1 MTADDQKEGIQEVSL
16 ATGLSEVKSIFNN
29 IGLFKGLSG
38 EELGEIVHACKQAHI
53 GPGEVLFE
61 QGDQS
66 DALFIVGHGELE
78 VVGRS
83 EMGEK
88 VVLAILGQGTVVG
101 EMSLIEGGPRS
112 ATVRSVSECDIFR
125 LEREAFDKLRAQRR
139 PVAYKVILGLAAT
152 VGERRRQTDA
162 RIQEV
167 FNDPASHID
176 AFESQLHEMVGRLRK
191 S

>member
-1 MTADDQKEGIQEVSL
+1 M
-16 ATGLSEVKSIFNN
+16 
-29 IGLFKGLSG
+29 
-38 EELGEIVHACKQAHI
+38 
-53 GPGEVLFE
+53 LFE

>member
-1 MTADDQKEGIQEVSL
+1 MGAGDDSGDDSAADLTNESSEVVSIFADIEL
-16 ATGLSEVKSIFNN
+16 FQNLSGDELSELVR
-29 IGLFKGLSG
+29 
-38 EELGEIVHACKQAHI
+38 ACDQLHYE
-53 GPGEVLFE
+53 PGQVLFE
-61 QGDQS
+61 QGDAS
-66 DALFIVGHGELE
+66 DALFIVSRGELE

-83 EMGEK
+83 EVGEK

-125 LEREAFDKLRAQRR
+125 LDRETFFEMRRQNR

-176 AFESQLHEMVGRLRK
+176 AFESQLNEMLGRLRK

>member
-1 MTADDQKEGIQEVSL
+1 MAADDHREELKNISL
-16 ATGLSEVKSIFNN
+16 AAGISEVKSIFAN
-29 IGLFKGLSG
+29 IGLFKDLSG
-38 EELGEIVHACKQAHI
+38 DELGEIVRACKQVKV

-61 QGDQS
+61 QGDEA

-78 VVGRS
+78 VIGKS
-83 EMGEK
+83 QMGEK
-88 VVLAILGQGTVVG
+88 VVLAVLGQGTVVG

-125 LEREAFDKLRAQRR
+125 LDRETFDELRAKRSR
-139 PVAYKVILGLAAT
+139 AAYKVILGLAAT

-176 AFESQLHEMVGRLRK
+176 AFESQLHEMLGRFRK